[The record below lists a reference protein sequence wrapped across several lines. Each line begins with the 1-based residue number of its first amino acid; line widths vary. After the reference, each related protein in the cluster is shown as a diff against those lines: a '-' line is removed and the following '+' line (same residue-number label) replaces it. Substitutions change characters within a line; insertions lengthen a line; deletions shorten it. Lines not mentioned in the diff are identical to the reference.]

1 MFQVPNSVTAQYQK
15 LYDLMD
21 KNPSSLS
28 VSPTDAARV
37 MGMDVECLKMSAYLG
52 KCPFAIGGDSGPYT
66 QRFTKIPKDV
76 YKRQIEEVIT
86 SPTRNRVA
94 RKGTWVRIPPSPPL
108 FANIHVNE
116 ALAFFIFNTIF

>member
-1 MFQVPNSVTAQYQK
+1 MFRVPNSVTAQYQK

-21 KNPSSLS
+21 KNPNSLS

-66 QRFTKIPKDV
+66 QRFTKIPKLPFFNFMMQGYWQFEMFSMMQQFIDE
-76 YKRQIEEVIT
+76 Q
-86 SPTRNRVA
+86 NRLIIDFKKKVEKA
-94 RKGTWVRIPPSPPL
+94 
-108 FANIHVNE
+108 A
-116 ALAFFIFNTIF
+116 